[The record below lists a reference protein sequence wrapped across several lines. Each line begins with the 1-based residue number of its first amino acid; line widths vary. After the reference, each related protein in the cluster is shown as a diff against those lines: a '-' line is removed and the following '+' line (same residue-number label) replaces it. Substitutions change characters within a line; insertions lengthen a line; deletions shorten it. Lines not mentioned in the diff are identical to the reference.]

1 MRKPKQLCCIDLRV
15 HLCQEAQKCTSLCR
29 TCKHQ
34 CDPGKEYAER
44 FLGGHRAP
52 TESKESRTEI
62 LVKAY
67 IKKKQDGLLV
77 SQVLHIVNPIGIT
90 TTSELRDAWSTH
102 RAEMVCFAETHGLSE
117 YFTARGRL
125 SPAQRAQ
132 AYQNRLKN
140 YATWLAEGLTWKDI
154 AQQKEFISESAVY
167 ARYKVAKAFMEE
179 WEMTHSTKNGMY
191 CY

>member
-1 MRKPKQLCCIDLRV
+1 MKKRKLCCIDLRA
-15 HLCQEAQKCTSLCR
+15 HLCQAAQKCTSLCR
-29 TCKHQ
+29 TCKHP

-52 TESKESRTEI
+52 TESKESRTET
-62 LVKAY
+62 LVRAY
-67 IKKKQDGLLV
+67 VKKKQDGLLV

-102 RAEMVCFAETHGLSE
+102 RAEMVCYAEAHGLSD

-132 AYQNRLKN
+132 AYAKRLKD
-140 YATWLAEGLTWKDI
+140 YDTWLSEGLTWKDI
-154 AQQKEFISESAVY
+154 AQQKELVSESAVW
-167 ARYKVAKAFMEE
+167 ARYKTAKAFLEQ
-179 WEMTHSTKNGMY
+179 WEMQQDVKNGVY